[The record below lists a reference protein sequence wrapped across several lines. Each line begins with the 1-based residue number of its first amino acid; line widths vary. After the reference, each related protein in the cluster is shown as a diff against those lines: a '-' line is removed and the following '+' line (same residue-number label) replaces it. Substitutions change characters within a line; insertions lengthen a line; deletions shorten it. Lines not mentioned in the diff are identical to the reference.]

1 MTCSRCNSRWPNPS
15 CYVCGESLHEPET
28 ATPTD
33 DLGARQKWNAEADEN
48 NQWDSLGQD
57 EKEELVAAFFAGK
70 ETTNQKTK

>member
-15 CYVCGESLHEPET
+15 CYVCGESLHDYEAE
-28 ATPTD
+28 
-33 DLGARQKWNAEADEN
+33 QKWNSEADEN

-70 ETTNQKTK
+70 ETTNQKTP